1 MRFRLAHPLMQNQ
14 ANRDVAL
21 AVVVSLVALI
31 VLIGFDVS
39 ERYILITLRIN
50 QWLLY
55 ELPSILL
62 VVYIG
67 LAWFAIRRWYELR
80 LETATRMKAELTI
93 TQLLDEKQQLLRH
106 SFEVQEEEKRSLA
119 RELHDELG
127 QYLHA
132 ARTEVAA
139 LRLATTDTFV
149 AERACNIELSLT
161 HVQLMA
167 RNVIRRLRPSAL
179 DELGL
184 SAALEQ
190 LVQRQC
196 ETASLSYKFDISRK
210 LDHVAGSLAINAY
223 RIVQESLTNIV
234 RHASASHV
242 VLIAKLEQR
251 QVLLAISDNGQGY
264 PATLKAGFGLT
275 GIRERVEGLGGNLN
289 IQSEQGQ
296 GVKITVSLPLN
307 GKI

>member
-1 MRFRLAHPLMQNQ
+1 MKLSLQQPLMQSQ
-14 ANRDVAL
+14 ANRDIAL
-21 AVVVSLVALI
+21 ATVVSLVALML
-31 VLIGFDVS
+31 LIGFDVS
-39 ERYILITLRIN
+39 ERYILIALRSN
-50 QWLLY
+50 KWLLY

-62 VVYIG
+62 VVYIA
-67 LAWFAIRRWYELR
+67 LAWFAIRRWYESR
-80 LETATRMKAELTI
+80 LETATRIKAEQTI
-93 TQLLDEKQQLLRH
+93 AQLLDEKQQLLRH

-139 LRLATTDTFV
+139 LRLATTDKLV
-149 AERACNIELSLT
+149 ADRASNIERSLT

-167 RNVIRRLRPSAL
+167 RNVIRRLRPTAL

-196 ETASLSYKFDISRK
+196 ETANLSCKFDISRK
-210 LDHVAGSLAINAY
+210 LDHVTGTLAINAY
-223 RIVQESLTNIV
+223 RIVQESLTNVV
-234 RHASASHV
+234 RHAAASHV
-242 VLIAKLEQR
+242 VFIAGLEQR

-264 PATLKAGFGLT
+264 PETLNAGFGIT

-307 GKI
+307 GKC

>member
-1 MRFRLAHPLMQNQ
+1 MRFRLAHPLMQSQ
-14 ANRDVAL
+14 ANRDVVL

-80 LETATRMKAELTI
+80 LETATRMKAEQTI

-196 ETASLSYKFDISRK
+196 ETANLSYKFDISRK

-242 VLIAKLEQR
+242 LLIAKLEQR
-251 QVLLAISDNGQGY
+251 QLLLAISDNGQGY
-264 PATLKAGFGLT
+264 PATLKAGFGIT